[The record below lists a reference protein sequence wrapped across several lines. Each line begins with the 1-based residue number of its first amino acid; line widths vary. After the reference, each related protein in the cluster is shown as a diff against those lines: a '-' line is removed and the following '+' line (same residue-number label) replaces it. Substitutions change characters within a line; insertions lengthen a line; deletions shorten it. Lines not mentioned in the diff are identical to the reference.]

1 MAKNEI
7 ETQLMGKMQFNA
19 LINGR
24 TITMDAPEKAGGEDV
39 SPTPKRF
46 VLAAPEWTLQCC
58 CAKNIPFGIKS
69 LLFYP

>member
-1 MAKNEI
+1 MAKHEI
-7 ETQLMGKMQFNA
+7 ETQWTGKMQVNA
-19 LINGR
+19 LINGH
-24 TITMDAPEKAGGEDV
+24 TITMDALERSGGEDNG
-39 SPTPKRF
+39 PIPKPF